1 MTRRADRLFQIVQIL
16 RGRRLTT
23 AALLA
28 ERLGVSERTVY
39 RDIRDLSLSGV
50 PVEGEAGSGYR
61 LLAGYDLPPLMLTT
75 KESEALIAAIRLLK
89 TWGGE
94 ALSQSLESAQEKM
107 LAILPEARRRQ
118 AEQTRLFAP
127 DLGAHRYAKTHFDVI
142 HQAVSNQQVLQLHYR
157 DESGQVTWREVLPL
171 GLFFWGERWLLVAW
185 CELRNDYRNFRLD
198 RCLEVRRTERRFSE
212 CADRSL
218 SDFPA
223 QGPVR
228 GAGEIKKPGQQER
241 GPGAVLLFQQ
251 SEVVAD
257 HEVTTPACRANAERT
272 IAEVQLRIISP
283 LAAVMEVT
291 GDDRVVPVRVVQRQD
306 VAGGDRVAG
315 ARVLPVQI
323 VEVVIAEVR
332 TPVEVGEADVGSA
345 NRPTGRSAAQSISL

>member
-1 MTRRADRLFQIVQIL
+1 MSQSKFALPRNGFTFKRFFVAHDRCAMKVGTDGIL
-16 RGRRLTT
+16 
-23 AALLA
+23 
-28 ERLGVSERTVY
+28 LGAWAPIAGVKHVL
-39 RDIRDLSLSGV
+39 DIG
-50 PVEGEAGSGYR
+50 AGSGYR

-75 KESEALIAAIRLLK
+75 KESEAMIAAIRLLK
-89 TWGGE
+89 TWGVE

-142 HQAVSNQQVLQLHYR
+142 HQAVSNQQVLQLHYQ

-218 SDFPA
+218 SDFLRK
-223 QGPVR
+223 VR
-228 GAGEIKKPGQQER
+228 
-241 GPGAVLLFQQ
+241 
-251 SEVVAD
+251 
-257 HEVTTPACRANAERT
+257 C
-272 IAEVQLRIISP
+272 
-283 LAAVMEVT
+283 
-291 GDDRVVPVRVVQRQD
+291 
-306 VAGGDRVAG
+306 
-315 ARVLPVQI
+315 
-323 VEVVIAEVR
+323 EVR
-332 TPVEVGEADVGSA
+332 EK
-345 NRPTGRSAAQSISL
+345 

>member
-127 DLGAHRYAKTHFDVI
+127 DLGAHRYAKTYFDVI
-142 HQAVSNQQVLQLHYR
+142 HQAVSGQQVLQLRYQ
-157 DESGQVTWREVLPL
+157 DESGRVTERDVLPL
-171 GLFFWGERWLLVAW
+171 GLFFWG
-185 CELRNDYRNFRLD
+185 
-198 RCLEVRRTERRFSE
+198 S
-212 CADRSL
+212 
-218 SDFPA
+218 
-223 QGPVR
+223 
-228 GAGEIKKPGQQER
+228 AGCWW
-241 GPGAVLLFQQ
+241 PGASCVMIIVTFA
-251 SEVVAD
+251 STVVWRSGRPSVDSAS
-257 HEVTTPACRANAERT
+257 VP
-272 IAEVQLRIISP
+272 IAR
-283 LAAVMEVT
+283 
-291 GDDRVVPVRVVQRQD
+291 
-306 VAGGDRVAG
+306 
-315 ARVLPVQI
+315 
-323 VEVVIAEVR
+323 
-332 TPVEVGEADVGSA
+332 
-345 NRPTGRSAAQSISL
+345 

>member
-89 TWGGE
+89 PGAVRRCRSRW
-94 ALSQSLESAQEKM
+94 SPPRKM

-142 HQAVSNQQVLQLHYR
+142 HRAVSNQQVLQLHYR
-157 DESGQVTWREVLPL
+157 M
-171 GLFFWGERWLLVAW
+171 
-185 CELRNDYRNFRLD
+185 N
-198 RCLEVRRTERRFSE
+198 
-212 CADRSL
+212 
-218 SDFPA
+218 
-223 QGPVR
+223 PVR
-228 GAGEIKKPGQQER
+228 
-241 GPGAVLLFQQ
+241 
-251 SEVVAD
+251 
-257 HEVTTPACRANAERT
+257 
-272 IAEVQLRIISP
+272 
-283 LAAVMEVT
+283 
-291 GDDRVVPVRVVQRQD
+291 
-306 VAGGDRVAG
+306 
-315 ARVLPVQI
+315 
-323 VEVVIAEVR
+323 
-332 TPVEVGEADVGSA
+332 
-345 NRPTGRSAAQSISL
+345 

>member
-127 DLGAHRYAKTHFDVI
+127 DFGAHRYAKNHFDVI
-142 HQAVSNQQVLQLHYR
+142 HQAVSGQQVLQLRYQDETGRVIER
-157 DESGQVTWREVLPL
+157 DVLPL

-218 SDFPA
+218 SDFLRK
-223 QGPVR
+223 VR
-228 GAGEIKKPGQQER
+228 
-241 GPGAVLLFQQ
+241 
-251 SEVVAD
+251 
-257 HEVTTPACRANAERT
+257 C
-272 IAEVQLRIISP
+272 
-283 LAAVMEVT
+283 
-291 GDDRVVPVRVVQRQD
+291 
-306 VAGGDRVAG
+306 
-315 ARVLPVQI
+315 
-323 VEVVIAEVR
+323 EVR
-332 TPVEVGEADVGSA
+332 EK
-345 NRPTGRSAAQSISL
+345 

>member
-94 ALSQSLESAQEKM
+94 ALIAAIRLLKTWGGEALSQSLESAQEKM

-142 HQAVSNQQVLQLHYR
+142 HQAVSNQQVLQLHYQ

-218 SDFPA
+218 SDFLRK
-223 QGPVR
+223 VR
-228 GAGEIKKPGQQER
+228 
-241 GPGAVLLFQQ
+241 
-251 SEVVAD
+251 
-257 HEVTTPACRANAERT
+257 C
-272 IAEVQLRIISP
+272 
-283 LAAVMEVT
+283 
-291 GDDRVVPVRVVQRQD
+291 
-306 VAGGDRVAG
+306 
-315 ARVLPVQI
+315 
-323 VEVVIAEVR
+323 EVR
-332 TPVEVGEADVGSA
+332 EK
-345 NRPTGRSAAQSISL
+345 

>member
-107 LAILPEARRRQ
+107 LAILPEA
-118 AEQTRLFAP
+118 
-127 DLGAHRYAKTHFDVI
+127 
-142 HQAVSNQQVLQLHYR
+142 
-157 DESGQVTWREVLPL
+157 
-171 GLFFWGERWLLVAW
+171 
-185 CELRNDYRNFRLD
+185 
-198 RCLEVRRTERRFSE
+198 
-212 CADRSL
+212 
-218 SDFPA
+218 
-223 QGPVR
+223 
-228 GAGEIKKPGQQER
+228 
-241 GPGAVLLFQQ
+241 
-251 SEVVAD
+251 
-257 HEVTTPACRANAERT
+257 
-272 IAEVQLRIISP
+272 
-283 LAAVMEVT
+283 
-291 GDDRVVPVRVVQRQD
+291 
-306 VAGGDRVAG
+306 
-315 ARVLPVQI
+315 
-323 VEVVIAEVR
+323 
-332 TPVEVGEADVGSA
+332 
-345 NRPTGRSAAQSISL
+345 